1 MEMDEDE
8 TNDVPIDE
16 QPELDPSELLDLEFD
31 EDEDADDINT
41 EDVDQAIPQSLN
53 QSDAISTA
61 NWSKTV
67 TSYANSMADLCC
79 SSSYKIET

>member
-31 EDEDADDINT
+31 EEDEDADDINT
-41 EDVDQAIPQSLN
+41 EDADQE
-53 QSDAISTA
+53 TH
-61 NWSKTV
+61 
-67 TSYANSMADLCC
+67 TS
-79 SSSYKIET
+79 